1 MSFIEKSQESELRK
15 QTVKQ
20 NFILNLKKTS

>member
-15 QTVKQ
+15 QTVKL
-20 NFILNLKKTS
+20 NSILNLKKTS